1 MGPIPCEKQPTKSKA
16 SAGAQSVFESLSQE
30 SGLNAVAPGLGGEYR
45 APHSAILFT
54 PRSKC
59 CTVPRMERAAPRK
72 ALLVGMDV
80 VFASLR
86 QRDKPERIGHDAA
99 RNLAASS

>member
-1 MGPIPCEKQPTKSKA
+1 
-16 SAGAQSVFESLSQE
+16 
-30 SGLNAVAPGLGGEYR
+30 
-45 APHSAILFT
+45 
-54 PRSKC
+54 
-59 CTVPRMERAAPRK
+59 MERAAPRK